1 MSAAAPAAVML
12 TTLPDGRIQLSG
24 GTFGIKDQIRAHG
37 GRWNPAE
44 RVWTLPA
51 GTDTSFVPVA
61 APPPAPPKLSA
72 SAEAMYR
79 AIYKDRLPPLT
90 PALADFLETQVLIA
104 AATLAR
110 AAPRRDGRCCSA
122 ATAYWPSSATDPYA
136 HYDPP
141 HYRCPHHGETRGSY
155 TGT

>member
-1 MSAAAPAAVML
+1 MSATAV
-12 TTLPDGRIQLSG
+12 TVTPLPDGRIQLSG

-61 APPPAPPKLSA
+61 APPPATPKLSA
-72 SAEAMYR
+72 SAEALYR

-90 PALADFLETQVLIA
+90 PALADFLETQVLIS

-110 AAPRRDGRCCSA
+110 AAPRRDGRCCSS
-122 ATAYWPSSATDPYA
+122 ATAFWPSTD
-136 HYDPP
+136 HYGPA

-155 TGT
+155 SGT